1 MKNKI
6 LVDTTIWI
14 EFFRGR
20 SKIADYLEM
29 LLTQN
34 VVYTCG
40 IVMFEVLQGV
50 KSEGERNKILD
61 ILVTLPY
68 VEMTKKLWQNAAEL
82 SVSMKKDGVNLPL
95 SDIFIATIALQ
106 NDLPLY
112 TLDNHFTQ
120 IPNLK
125 LHKE

>member
-1 MKNKI
+1 LRNKI

-40 IVMFEVLQGV
+40 IVMCEVLQGV
-50 KSEGERNKILD
+50 KLEGERDKILD

-95 SDIFIATIALQ
+95 SDIFIATIALE
-106 NDLPLY
+106 NDLAVY

-125 LHKE
+125 LYKE